1 MKLFWVVYALV
12 RTSLK
17 CFPRR
22 RFDEGDKAWGLE
34 GFGLRMSGFD
44 VRMTWAL

>member
-1 MKLFWVVYALV
+1 MLV

-17 CFPRR
+17 CFPRS
-22 RFDEGDKAWGLE
+22 RFDGGDKEAGLE

-44 VRMTWAL
+44 VRMM